1 MKEMTPTYTLARLYE
16 KQGLLVQAAEVYRRL
31 IVADPDRAALRDAL
45 REVEKRLEKKSGNEK
60 SDGRAVLRRLEQWQ
74 KALFKR
80 KELLRRQDGNG
91 IRIMAIRGPDAVGSE
106 SAEMGSVDAT
116 VAEKIEKAMRD
127 AAQIHGIELEVFQAD
142 GETAW
147 TEKIGEVPGNYNAL
161 IMVRGSSNLGIALD
175 DALSALDVP
184 VIEVLLF
191 NLCEGPCEEPKNSR
205 MATAHLAGFGLTGL
219 ALAVDAVA
227 EMVAQEQKLNSK
239 ANFDTIGGCILNV

>member
-16 KQGLLVQAAEVYRRL
+16 KQGLLLQAAEVYRKL
-31 IVADPDRAALRDAL
+31 IVADPDQAALRDAL

-60 SDGRAVLRRLEQWQ
+60 SEGKAVLRRLEQWQ
-74 KALFKR
+74 EALFKR
-80 KELLRRQDGNG
+80 RELLRREDGSG
-91 IRIMAIRGPDAVGSE
+91 IRIMAIRGSDVVGSD
-106 SAEMGSVDAT
+106 SAELGPVDET
-116 VAEKIEKAMRD
+116 VAEKIEKAMGD
-127 AAQIHGIELEVFQAD
+127 AAQIHGIALEVFQAD

-161 IMVRGSSNLGIALD
+161 IMVPGSFNLGTAID

-184 VIEVLLF
+184 VIEVHLF
-191 NLCEGPCEEPKNSR
+191 NLCEGPCEEPKGSR

-227 EMVAQEQKLNSK
+227 EMVEQE
-239 ANFDTIGGCILNV
+239 